1 MNRPVVFDYLNYR
14 LFLKDMFCHRKLK
27 DKYFSYRYFAGKSG
41 FASPNYIKLV
51 IDNKRNLTNGS
62 IAKIAK
68 GFSLKKRE
76 REYFENLVF
85 MNQATDHDERD
96 RYYRKM
102 MSSKGYGNIQKIE
115 KASYEYFSR
124 WYYPVIREI
133 AIMGD
138 GQYTSD
144 EIANL
149 LIPQIKPKDTEKAL
163 ELLLQLGLIKKDGEG
178 RWKQCDRAISTGP
191 EVKSLVITNFHRD
204 MLRLASESMER
215 FSSEQRDISALT
227 ISINGDKMAEIKKRI
242 VAFRE
247 EILELAC
254 SDQDDDQVVQINIQ
268 AFPLTGKA

>member
-14 LFLKDMFCHRKLK
+14 LFLKDMFCYRKLK

-62 IAKIAK
+62 IAKISK

-133 AIMGD
+133 AILGD

-149 LIPQIKPKDTEKAL
+149 LIPPIKPKDAEKAL
-163 ELLLQLGLIKKDGEG
+163 ALLMQLGLIQKDEEG

-215 FSSEQRDISALT
+215 FSSKQRDISALT
-227 ISINGDKMAEIKKRI
+227 ISTSADKMAEIKKRI

-268 AFPLTGKA
+268 AFPLTRKA